1 MQQSVVMWIAEG
13 FINTKEVTY
22 STDMQL
28 GNRWVKLLIDR
39 GLFEKNIEKRSKD
52 MVVNKPV
59 NIWKMR

>member
-1 MQQSVVMWIAEG
+1 MQKSVVMWIAEG

>member
-1 MQQSVVMWIAEG
+1 MWIAEG

-39 GLFEKNIEKRSKD
+39 GLFENNIEKRSKD